1 MDPWSECVGFDWDE
15 GNSAKNWTT
24 HRVSDSE
31 CEEVFFNRP
40 VVVRRDLEHSQAE
53 SRFYALGQTDRSRG
67 LFIVFT
73 IRGKLIRVISA
84 RDMTRKERRIY
95 QTHEET
101 KEEGYS
107 EI

>member
-1 MDPWSECVGFDWDE
+1 MHPLSECLGFDWDA
-15 GNSAKNWTT
+15 GNCGKNWTT

-31 CEEVFFNRP
+31 CEEVLFNRP
-40 VVVRRDLEHSQAE
+40 FVVRRDLEHSRGEA
-53 SRFYALGQTDRSRG
+53 RFYALGQADRDRL
-67 LFIVFT
+67 LFVVFT

-95 QTHEET
+95 QIQEKNEQ
-101 KEEGYS
+101 EGYS